1 MIRTLLLGAG
11 ALLVAAIIGFGAT
24 AAVLALV
31 PSDQAGT
38 EQPLEPLVGELATTT
53 PTPTPSPSPSKT
65 PTNDSTVTPVAPNQ
79 PDDADNNDEL
89 SDDPSDDVNDD
100 TDDSSDD
107 DD

>member
-24 AAVLALV
+24 ATVLALV

-38 EQPLEPLVGELATTT
+38 EQPLEPLVGELSTTT
-53 PTPTPSPSPSKT
+53 PTPKPSPSKT

-79 PDDADNNDEL
+79 PEDADDDEL
-89 SDDPSDDVNDD
+89 SDDPSDDVDDD

>member
-24 AAVLALV
+24 ATVLALV

-38 EQPLEPLVGELATTT
+38 EQPLEPLVGELATT
-53 PTPTPSPSPSKT
+53 TPSPSPSKT